1 MNTSN
6 LNHEL
11 VERIKSILDKDDVY
25 YQIYT
30 NRGIYTE
37 DPTKDLDIYL
47 DIAKQA
53 GQEADVEKIKQGIQ
67 KRIDNG
73 TLKVVNSYEE
83 IEDIPGELIMKV
95 LAFNP
100 DLEKINA
107 IGAELSAIPSL
118 AISSSSRGN
127 LEITHSDAQKG
138 IALESIANQLN
149 IDLKDV
155 MALGD
160 NLNDVSM
167 LERVGYP
174 VAVENA
180 MPEVKAV
187 AKYVTDTNENSG
199 VGKAIM
205 KLLKKKIIN
214 IKRCIVEMKGL
225 IIVGSAKVGSH
236 TNALAKYLVGQFDTH
251 DLDVDIYD
259 LAERPLNQLDFSGTT
274 PSIDEIKT
282 NIKDFQE
289 KVMAADFLVLG
300 TPNYHG
306 SYSGILKMH

>member
-1 MNTSN
+1 MIKLIATDMDGTLLNAAHEISQENIDAIKYAQSQGITVAIATGRAFYEASTPIAETDLSVPYICLNGAEVRDESFNIISTSN

-11 VERIKSILDKDDVY
+11 VERIKSILNKDDVY
-25 YQIYT
+25 FQIYT

-53 GQEADVEKIKQGIQ
+53 GQEADVEKIKAGIQ

-73 TLKVVNSYEE
+73 TLKVVDSYED

-107 IGAELSAIPSL
+107 IGAQLSAIPSL
-118 AISSSSRGN
+118 AVSSSSRGN

-138 IALESIANQLN
+138 IALESIADKLK
-149 IDLKDV
+149 IDLQDV

-160 NLNDVSM
+160 NMNDVSM

-174 VAVENA
+174 VAMDNA

-187 AKYVTDTNENSG
+187 AKYVTDSNENSG

-205 KLLKKKIIN
+205 KVLKEENK
-214 IKRCIVEMKGL
+214 
-225 IIVGSAKVGSH
+225 
-236 TNALAKYLVGQFDTH
+236 
-251 DLDVDIYD
+251 
-259 LAERPLNQLDFSGTT
+259 
-274 PSIDEIKT
+274 
-282 NIKDFQE
+282 
-289 KVMAADFLVLG
+289 
-300 TPNYHG
+300 
-306 SYSGILKMH
+306 

>member
-1 MNTSN
+1 MIKLIATDMDGTLLNAAHEISEENINAIKYAQSKGITVVIATGRAFYEASTPMAETDLKVPYICLNGAEVRDESFNIMNTSH

-37 DPTKDLDIYL
+37 DPTRDLDIYL

-118 AISSSSRGN
+118 AVSSSSRGN

-205 KLLKKKIIN
+205 KLLKEEN
-214 IKRCIVEMKGL
+214 
-225 IIVGSAKVGSH
+225 
-236 TNALAKYLVGQFDTH
+236 N
-251 DLDVDIYD
+251 
-259 LAERPLNQLDFSGTT
+259 
-274 PSIDEIKT
+274 
-282 NIKDFQE
+282 
-289 KVMAADFLVLG
+289 
-300 TPNYHG
+300 
-306 SYSGILKMH
+306 

>member
-1 MNTSN
+1 MIKLIATDMDGTLLNAAHEISQENIDAIKYAQSQGITVAIATGRAFYEASTPIAETDLSVPYICLNGAEVRDESFNIISTSN

-11 VERIKSILDKDDVY
+11 VERIKSILNKDDVY
-25 YQIYT
+25 FQIYT

-53 GQEADVEKIKQGIQ
+53 GQEADVEKIKAGIQ

-73 TLKVVNSYEE
+73 TLRVVDSYED

-118 AISSSSRGN
+118 AVSSSSRGN

-138 IALESIANQLN
+138 IALESIADKLK
-149 IDLKDV
+149 IDLQDV

-160 NLNDVSM
+160 NMNDVSM

-174 VAVENA
+174 VAMDNA

-187 AKYVTDTNENSG
+187 AKYVTDSNENSG

-205 KLLKKKIIN
+205 KVLKEENK
-214 IKRCIVEMKGL
+214 
-225 IIVGSAKVGSH
+225 
-236 TNALAKYLVGQFDTH
+236 
-251 DLDVDIYD
+251 
-259 LAERPLNQLDFSGTT
+259 
-274 PSIDEIKT
+274 
-282 NIKDFQE
+282 
-289 KVMAADFLVLG
+289 
-300 TPNYHG
+300 
-306 SYSGILKMH
+306 

>member
-1 MNTSN
+1 MIKLIATDMDGTLLNAAHEISQENIDAIKYAQSQGITVVIATGRAFYEASTPIEDTDLVVPYICLNGAEVRDESHNIMSTSH

-11 VERIKSILDKDDVY
+11 VERIKSILNKDNVY

-67 KRIDNG
+67 KRINNG

-205 KLLKKKIIN
+205 KLLKEEN
-214 IKRCIVEMKGL
+214 
-225 IIVGSAKVGSH
+225 
-236 TNALAKYLVGQFDTH
+236 N
-251 DLDVDIYD
+251 
-259 LAERPLNQLDFSGTT
+259 
-274 PSIDEIKT
+274 
-282 NIKDFQE
+282 
-289 KVMAADFLVLG
+289 
-300 TPNYHG
+300 
-306 SYSGILKMH
+306 

>member
-1 MNTSN
+1 MKRGNWMIKLIATDMDGTLLNAAHEISQDNIEAIKYAQSQGITVVIATGRAFYEASTPVAETDLSMPYICLNGAEVRDESFNIMSTSN

-11 VERIKSILDKDDVY
+11 VQRIKGILNREDVY

-37 DPTKDLDIYL
+37 DPTRDLDIYL

-53 GQEADVEKIKQGIQ
+53 GQEADVEKIKAGIQ
-67 KRIDNG
+67 KRIENG
-73 TLKVVNSYEE
+73 TLKVVDSYED

-100 DLEKINA
+100 DVEKINA
-107 IGAELSAIPSL
+107 IGNELSDIPSL

-127 LEITHSDAQKG
+127 LEITHFDAQKG
-138 IALESIANQLN
+138 IALETIADNLN

-174 VAVENA
+174 VAMENA
-180 MPEVKAV
+180 MPEVKAI
-187 AKYVTDTNENSG
+187 AKLVIDTNENSG

-205 KLLKKKIIN
+205 KLLNEENK
-214 IKRCIVEMKGL
+214 
-225 IIVGSAKVGSH
+225 
-236 TNALAKYLVGQFDTH
+236 
-251 DLDVDIYD
+251 
-259 LAERPLNQLDFSGTT
+259 
-274 PSIDEIKT
+274 
-282 NIKDFQE
+282 
-289 KVMAADFLVLG
+289 
-300 TPNYHG
+300 
-306 SYSGILKMH
+306 

>member
-1 MNTSN
+1 MIKLIATDMDGTLLNAAHEISQENIDAIKYAQSQGITVAIATGRAFYEASTPVAETDLSVPYICLNGAEVRDESFNIISTSN

-11 VERIKSILDKDDVY
+11 VERIKSILNKDDVY
-25 YQIYT
+25 FQIYT

-53 GQEADVEKIKQGIQ
+53 GQEADVEKIKAGIQ

-73 TLKVVNSYEE
+73 TLKVVDSYED

-118 AISSSSRGN
+118 AVSSSSRGN

-138 IALESIANQLN
+138 IALESIADKLK
-149 IDLKDV
+149 IDLQDV

-160 NLNDVSM
+160 NMNDVSM

-174 VAVENA
+174 VAMDNA

-187 AKYVTDTNENSG
+187 AKYVTDSNENSG

-205 KLLKKKIIN
+205 KVLKEENK
-214 IKRCIVEMKGL
+214 
-225 IIVGSAKVGSH
+225 
-236 TNALAKYLVGQFDTH
+236 
-251 DLDVDIYD
+251 
-259 LAERPLNQLDFSGTT
+259 
-274 PSIDEIKT
+274 
-282 NIKDFQE
+282 
-289 KVMAADFLVLG
+289 
-300 TPNYHG
+300 
-306 SYSGILKMH
+306 